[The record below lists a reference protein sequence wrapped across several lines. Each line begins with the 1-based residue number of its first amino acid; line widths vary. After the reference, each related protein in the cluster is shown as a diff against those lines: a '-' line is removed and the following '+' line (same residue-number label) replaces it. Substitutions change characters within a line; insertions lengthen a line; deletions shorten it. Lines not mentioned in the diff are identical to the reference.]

1 MTGNRKWGWLLV
13 VLAVSL
19 FIHTPALK
27 AQSITQTIQGLVSD
41 ATGAVIPGATVSY
54 MNLDTGVSQSVQSNE
69 TGNYTFALVPVG
81 NYEITC
87 QLEGFKTNTTS
98 NQRVETA
105 AQVRIDFTLEIGDV
119 TETVEVSAAAVTLQ
133 TENATVG
140 AVVENRRIIELPL
153 NGRNIVQLAVLVP
166 GVQYG
171 QRSGMATG
179 EGGFPVPGASYSVSA
194 NGVREI
200 HQVVSL
206 DGVDA
211 KDPRIHITPF
221 VPSIEAIE
229 EFKITTSAY
238 NAEVGFGGG
247 AVTNITM
254 KSGTNELH
262 GTLFEFLRND
272 ALDADPYFLNFE
284 RPADQQ
290 REANKRIRNQFGFVV
305 SGPIKKNKTFFMADI
320 ESRQDRNTGVSEAW
334 FPLDDMRGGDFS
346 ELLTGTMNPETG
358 RLFRRPIVV
367 YDAFTGDPFPN
378 NVIPQNRL
386 HPGVVNNFLP
396 QLVPTADFRDTLGD
410 PLAPTVRKG
419 IVNLVD
425 STQYYGRIDHHFSD
439 ADRVFGRLAWDDS
452 FRPGP
457 TINPNFSNDW
467 VIDAQNL
474 ATQWIHT
481 FNQNMINEL
490 RFGFSFSNN
499 DLVNPR
505 TNDES
510 FNMDD
515 FGIGKYRVFG
525 DNNRPLTPFEQG
537 VVQTYGA
544 GMPGMRDNSITNK
557 MDSLQAGD
565 HISLIKGSHN
575 LKFGGE
581 MYRVSIERAA
591 ANFASGRITMHSRES
606 GNNFAS
612 FLLGLPTS
620 TLSAEGVPFT
630 FVRAI
635 RQGYYVHDDWKVNS
649 RLTLNMGLRFEYLG
663 NPRDIAGL
671 WRTINFPGED
681 HPAGRDGFNGQ
692 GYTDPVTGERA
703 VTAGPTYVDE
713 RGGVK
718 LWKQDIK
725 FFMPRLG
732 VAFRPADGWVLRAGG
747 GWYANL
753 MHQNN
758 FTILNLMPP
767 KSGSLEFQ
775 QVTDFNRSLMV
786 TAVDGETYRSDT
798 RMLRPGA
805 PLISLNDPFAE
816 QGGGVATVKPV
827 RTYHVKPDY
836 KDGDT
841 WRWSMDVQRDLGWN
855 TALTVGYVGSKSTH
869 VANSFW
875 NWNNPL
881 PSPDTNVQANRP
893 FPRFFDESTPS
904 LGVQG
909 VANIRYLDSYGD
921 TNHHGFQAKLEKR
934 YSSGVTFGM
943 SYTWSKTLGNGEAGG
958 NQHAYHQNSRLDR
971 SSTRGRLRFDQQHML
986 VSHWVWDMPGRNLS
1000 GPLKYIL
1007 GGWQNNGILSFR
1019 SGFPM
1024 NITNSFR
1031 DLNLAD
1037 STSIRPDLTG
1047 DWKISNPNRKLW
1059 YNTQAF
1065 QRVTCNIPEIVST
1078 HCHYGDLGYAVLT
1091 TPAQGQLDFGFF
1103 KNIPIGERFRIQFR
1117 SEFFNAT
1124 NSPWFGAPGNISF
1137 SGQSLVPD
1145 GARNGEIRSTRSNMR
1160 IIQFGL
1166 KLHF

>member
-1 MTGNRKWGWLLV
+1 MTRNRQWGWLLV

-41 ATGAVIPGATVSY
+41 ATGAVIPGATISY
-54 MNLDTGVSQSVQSNE
+54 TNLDTGVSQSVQSNA
-69 TGNYTFALVPVG
+69 TGNYTFTLVPVG
-81 NYEITC
+81 NYDVTC
-87 QLEGFKTNTTS
+87 RLEGFKTNTTS
-98 NQRVETA
+98 NQRVATGD
-105 AQVRIDFTLEIGDV
+105 QVRVDFTLEIGDV

-171 QRSGMATG
+171 QRSNMATG

-272 ALDADPYFLNFE
+272 VLDAEPYFLNFE
-284 RPADQQ
+284 RPAETR
-290 REANKRIRNQFGFVV
+290 REKNKRIRNQFGFVV

-320 ESRQDRNTGVSEAW
+320 ESRQDRNTAVGSGW
-334 FPLDDMRGGDFS
+334 FPLDEIRGGDYS
-346 ELLTGTMNPETG
+346 EVLRGVLDPAGN
-358 RLFRRPIVV
+358 LIRRPVLI
-367 YDAFTGDPFPN
+367 YDAYTGEPFPN
-378 NVIPQNRL
+378 NVIPQNML
-386 HPGVVNNFLP
+386 HSGVVNNFLP
-396 QLVPTADFRDTLGD
+396 QLVPRGDFRDVLGD
-410 PLAPTVRKG
+410 PLLPTVRKG

-439 ADRVFGRLAWDDS
+439 ADRVFARLAWDDS

-457 TINPNFSNDW
+457 TVNPNFSNDW
-467 VIDAQNL
+467 IIDAQNL

-510 FNMDD
+510 FNSDD
-515 FGIGKYRVFG
+515 LGIGQYRVFG

-537 VVQTYGA
+537 IPDVLSTGL
-544 GMPGMRDNSITNK
+544 PRMRDNSITNK
-557 MDSLQAGD
+557 MDNLQIGD

-581 MYRVSIERAA
+581 IYRVSIERAA
-591 ANFASGRITMHSRES
+591 ANLPTGRIQFSANES
-606 GNNFAS
+606 GHNFAS
-612 FLLGLPTS
+612 FLMGLPRFTN
-620 TLSAEGVPFT
+620 TAEGVPFT
-630 FVRAI
+630 FPRAI

-663 NPRDIAGL
+663 NPRDIKGL
-671 WRTINFPGED
+671 WRTVNFVGEQS
-681 HPAGRDGFNGQ
+681 PSGRDGFNGS
-692 GYTDPVTGERA
+692 GYLDPETGQA
-703 VTAGPTYVDE
+703 VATMGPTFVDE
-713 RGGVK
+713 RGGGK
-718 LWKQDIK
+718 IWFQDVR

-732 VAFRPADGWVLRAGG
+732 LAYRPANGWVVRAGG

-758 FTILNLMPP
+758 FTILNLNPP
-767 KSGSLEFQ
+767 KSGSLRFDSVTVNSQ
-775 QVTDFNRSLMV
+775 QLMV
-786 TAVDGETYRSDT
+786 TAVDGNDYPVRT
-798 RMLRPGA
+798 RMFREGTNILT
-805 PLISLNDPFAE
+805 LNDPFLE
-816 QGGGVATVKPV
+816 RTGGKATVRPV
-827 RTYHVKPDY
+827 DTLHVKPDY

-869 VANSFW
+869 VANSFR
-875 NWNNPL
+875 NWNSPL
-881 PSPDTNVQANRP
+881 PSPDTNIQANRP
-893 FPRFFDESTPS
+893 FPRFFDEATPE

-909 VANIRYLDSYGD
+909 LAVIRYLDSYGD
-921 TNHHGFQAKLEKR
+921 SNHHGLQAKLEKR
-934 YSSGVTFGM
+934 YSEGLTFGV
-943 SYTWSKTLGNGEAGG
+943 SYTYSKTLGNGEAGG
-958 NQHAYHQNSRLDR
+958 NQHANHQNPRFNR
-971 SSTRGRLRFDQQHML
+971 SETKGRLRFDQQHML
-986 VSHWVWDMPGRNLS
+986 ISHWVWDMPGRNLS

-1024 NITNSFR
+1024 NVVLGR
-1031 DLNLAD
+1031 GDLNVSDL
-1037 STSIRPDLTG
+1037 TTTRPDLVG
-1047 DWKISNPNRKLW
+1047 NFSVSNPNRKLW
-1059 YNTQAF
+1059 YNPQAF
-1065 QRVTCNIPEIVST
+1065 QRVTCNITQRPDLCRFGDFGYNVIST
-1078 HCHYGDLGYAVLT
+1078 PGQA
-1091 TPAQGQLDFGFF
+1091 QLDFGFF
-1103 KNIPIGERFRIQFR
+1103 KNIPIGERFRLQFR

-1124 NSPWFGAPGNISF
+1124 NTPYFGQPGGISF
-1137 SGQSLVPD
+1137 SNSEVIIPD